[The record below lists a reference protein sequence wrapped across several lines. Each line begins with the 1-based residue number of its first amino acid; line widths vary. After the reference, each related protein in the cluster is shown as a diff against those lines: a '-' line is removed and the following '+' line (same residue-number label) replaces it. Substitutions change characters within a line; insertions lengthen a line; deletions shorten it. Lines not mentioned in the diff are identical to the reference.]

1 MVALREGPGASG
13 SATDNRCNKISA
25 CDRTSALTF
34 NYFKSSAY
42 LLSYYLVILI
52 VYVLF
57 SSSPPPPKKKKN
69 HVLTTI
75 SSQIHLIDFQEI

>member
-1 MVALREGPGASG
+1 MADLREGPGASG
-13 SATDNRCNKISA
+13 SATDNHVTKNSA

-34 NYFKSSAY
+34 NYFNSSAY

-57 SSSPPPPKKKKN
+57 SSSPPPKKKKKN

>member
-1 MVALREGPGASG
+1 MADLREGPGASG
-13 SATDNRCNKISA
+13 SATDNHVTKNSA

-34 NYFKSSAY
+34 NYFNSSAY

-57 SSSPPPPKKKKN
+57 SSSPPPPPKKKITS
-69 HVLTTI
+69 LRLFLLRSI
-75 SSQIHLIDFQEI
+75 